1 MSGSLPP
8 GLGFDVN
15 TGIISGTASRSG
27 VFVAVLRSIAGVST
41 SPVVNVTFNVPPMTG
56 TFTNQAFASSV
67 LPGNPAAS
75 ALDGNLQ
82 TFWISQN
89 DGFPKTLAYDFGAP
103 SAVSSVWL
111 NQGKSNL
118 ASSHATQLQIL
129 ASDDGT
135 NWFVLKEFLNMTN
148 GPNVLTLDPVQT
160 NRYFA
165 LQALAGGSSTWA
177 VSEVRLG
184 VYPPNLTLGAATQSG
199 LTLRLTGTVNPN
211 GFITTARFLYG
222 TNSSSLNMTSA
233 VALAPNNGT
242 NPLAVTGTISSGL
255 TLGRT
260 YFYRLGASNVDGVA
274 NTEVGSILLRN
285 TNAGL
290 SGLVPN
296 VGALSPAF
304 AAAITNY
311 TVSISNSAS
320 LFSLRPTL
328 ADGNASVTVNG
339 SGVTSGSSSIPTS
352 LNVGTNIF
360 SAVVTAQDGT
370 TTRTYRV
377 AAIRAPMSLTLS
389 NGGGG
394 LTASDGYVASGP
406 LNLTLGFA
414 PTPGQVITLVN
425 NTSGQATTGIFN
437 GLLEGSTV
445 TLAFGGNTFRFA
457 ISYAGGDGN
466 DITLTRI
473 AGPGQVGPNFRP
485 ILTLGPA
492 TQSGL
497 TLRLTGTVN
506 PNGFVTAA
514 RFLYGTNNTNLNLTS
529 NLTLTPNNGTNAL
542 AVTGT
547 ISSGLTL
554 GRTYFYRLGA
564 SNVDGVANTEV
575 GSILLRNTN
584 AGLSGLVP
592 NVGALSPAFAA
603 AITNYTVS
611 ISNSASLFSLRPTL
625 ADGNASV
632 TVNGSGV
639 TSGSSS
645 IPTSLNVG
653 TNIFSA
659 VVTAQDGTT
668 TRTYRVAAIR
678 APMSLTLSNGGGGL
692 TASDGYV
699 ASGPLNLTLG
709 FAPTPGQVI
718 TLVNNTSGQAT
729 TGIFNGLLEGS
740 TVTLAFGGNTFRF
753 AISYAGGDGNDIT
766 LTRNGGRTVMTL
778 AGGGGPDLLGSG
790 YLDGSGTNSAF
801 RRPNGLAV
809 DGSGNVY
816 VADTLNHRIRKVTP
830 EGLVTTL
837 AGSGNDGF
845 LDGVGTHAAFYAP
858 YGLALDTA
866 GNLFV
871 ADTGNQRIRQIR
883 LADTNVTSLAG
894 GGAGFTNNGIGANAS
909 FRNPWALTADNQGF
923 VYVADNENNQI
934 RRISLADSN
943 VSTLAGSSA
952 LGSADG
958 IGTTATFGLPIGV
971 ALGGGNNLFV
981 LDNGNNDPSY
991 GKIRVIQLGSS
1002 NVTTLAGGGNSID
1015 GTGTNASFS
1024 GPRGL
1029 AIDALGNLY
1038 VADTGRQ
1045 TIRKVTSSG
1054 VVSTVA
1060 GTGLIDYID
1069 GPVAQAAFY
1078 DPAGVAVDGS
1088 GTIYVA
1094 DNGNHVI
1101 RRITEGFRPILTM
1114 GAASRSNNVLRLTGT
1129 VNPNGFVT
1137 TARFLYGTNR
1147 TNLNFTSSVSLST
1160 NNGTNALAVT
1170 GTVTLTSVTNSPGF
1184 FRLVASN
1191 IDGVASTES
1200 TSLTTVSVA
1209 SDGLGNTFLQVTGAT
1224 PGPTR
1229 GGNAIGATRTVYF
1242 YASDS
1247 SATPSY
1253 SGVAWPH
1260 VKVSGQ
1266 LLAGPG
1272 VTAVLTMSPAG
1283 ALLINGRPVYQY
1295 INETGATTAAGIG
1308 TFWPGIRANGA
1319 GTTTAASGPLKP

>member
-1 MSGSLPP
+1 VYFCGNPPTYSADPFLETPDFTLYYFKGSTGWGSTFAGRPTAMLRAPVITSPDIASGNVGTPFSYQITASNGPLYFTALPLPAGLSLNASAGFISGTPLVKTNANVILGAVNPAGTNTLTLNLVIGGELPIITSPTNVTAQVGIPINFRVTSLGAPDRFEMSGSLPP

-184 VYPPNLTLGAATQSG
+184 VYPPN
-199 LTLRLTGTVNPN
+199 
-211 GFITTARFLYG
+211 
-222 TNSSSLNMTSA
+222 
-233 VALAPNNGT
+233 
-242 NPLAVTGTISSGL
+242 
-255 TLGRT
+255 
-260 YFYRLGASNVDGVA
+260 
-274 NTEVGSILLRN
+274 
-285 TNAGL
+285 
-290 SGLVPN
+290 
-296 VGALSPAF
+296 
-304 AAAITNY
+304 
-311 TVSISNSAS
+311 
-320 LFSLRPTL
+320 
-328 ADGNASVTVNG
+328 
-339 SGVTSGSSSIPTS
+339 
-352 LNVGTNIF
+352 
-360 SAVVTAQDGT
+360 
-370 TTRTYRV
+370 
-377 AAIRAPMSLTLS
+377 
-389 NGGGG
+389 
-394 LTASDGYVASGP
+394 
-406 LNLTLGFA
+406 
-414 PTPGQVITLVN
+414 
-425 NTSGQATTGIFN
+425 
-437 GLLEGSTV
+437 
-445 TLAFGGNTFRFA
+445 
-457 ISYAGGDGN
+457 
-466 DITLTRI
+466 
-473 AGPGQVGPNFRP
+473 
-485 ILTLGPA
+485 LTLGPA